1 MQFLLLI
8 NIDPELIQTLPADE
22 YDAHMRDC
30 LAHADEL
37 QAQGTLVM
45 AQQLQPVEQ
54 ARTLRVR
61 QSQSRITDGPFAE
74 TREFL
79 AGFNLINARDAE
91 DAMRIAHEFPW
102 SRYGS
107 IEVRPVADIQAERV
121 RVGMGVGAAA

>member
-8 NIDPELIQTLPADE
+8 NIDPELIQALPAE
-22 YDAHMRDC
+22 QYDAEMRGC

-37 QAQGTLVM
+37 QAQGILVM
-45 AQQLQPVEQ
+45 SQQLQPVEQ

-61 QSQSRITDGPFAE
+61 QAQTRITDGPFAE

-79 AGFNLINARDAE
+79 AGFNLINARDADE
-91 DAMRIAHEFPW
+91 AMRIAREFPW

-107 IEVRPVADIQAERV
+107 IEVRPVADMEAERV
-121 RVGMGVGAAA
+121 RVSMGVGAAA